1 VASDVARARDAAR
14 AVSLVV
20 DGLVHDLNNPLTI
33 LLANLEMVLQRL
45 HTQQPLDG
53 DDVEALDECFDA
65 SRRLAA
71 LLRAARGLSRPS
83 TQARVALVL
92 EAAARATKQPA
103 RDRAVRPQ
111 LQSAPADLL
120 VAGDEPRLA
129 LAFTSVV
136 DRLVQATAGAS
147 ASIIV
152 SARVDGDVVWLEACA
167 RGDVDRAQLTSSCPE
182 LALAAAIVGPDAVVV
197 DEAEVHVVVS
207 LRLPVF
213 VAPEAP

>member
-1 VASDVARARDAAR
+1 VA
-14 AVSLVV
+14 LVV

-83 TQARVALVL
+83 TEARVARVL

-103 RDRAVRPQ
+103 RDRSVRPH

-147 ASIIV
+147 ASVIV
-152 SARVDGDVVWLEACA
+152 GARVDGDVVWLEACA
-167 RGDVDRAQLTSSCPE
+167 RGDVDRAQLTPSSCAE
-182 LALAAAIVGPDAVVV
+182 LALAAAIVGEDAVVV
-197 DEAEVHVVVS
+197 DEGEAHVVVS
-207 LRLPVF
+207 LRIPAF
-213 VAPEAP
+213 VAPAVS